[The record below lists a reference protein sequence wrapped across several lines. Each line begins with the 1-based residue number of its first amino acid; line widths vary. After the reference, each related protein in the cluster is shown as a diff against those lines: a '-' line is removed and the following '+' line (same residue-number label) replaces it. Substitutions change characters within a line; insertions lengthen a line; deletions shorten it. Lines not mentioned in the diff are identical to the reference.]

1 MVHYHHGSIQVGIAL
16 EELRVLN
23 LYPKKTSR
31 LKFSLLLDSE
41 SSGADTSS
49 EENWP
54 SCSSAMREASGDPR
68 QRQPAVP
75 GNTLETDLRRKY
87 LTQVDI
93 LPQDE
98 EYFKNAE
105 KRGGKDT
112 VMTWVPSVTSSV
124 TPASGCQDAISAK
137 SSGGP
142 EVSALSS
149 RGQGPSYPCPADMA
163 IVARSDGLS
172 LLGTSSNS
180 VSSQSFEVDDLC
192 NVTISDLYEGMMHSM
207 SRLLRSKPSCIIST
221 KTYINQSWKL
231 RRRPS
236 RKRSARKGPASCSE
250 PGKEAGI
257 LRDYGNLLHVA
268 PHKTGLE
275 LKSVSLEGSKR
286 QVHKSSPAWKE
297 LQMMPQKDLDL
308 NREREN
314 RVMTLQWLISPVKVV
329 PRPRMLPSP
338 VEKWYR
344 EIKIKFDK
352 LHQEY
357 CLSSG
362 KQPRLTDPTE
372 SWAVDVYRSGSKS
385 PGSRQDVETCRP
397 SSPFGREKTERPGE
411 ALEDLRGNGKSVK
424 TKSCLLRSC
433 PSPEGSPSR
442 SPSHSQLSSGLQEHN
457 SEPTGKAVWPST
469 AISAPC
475 IGSPGCG
482 KDNYDELKKEFNRL
496 YQKYCLSPQ
505 RAKVTSCGRVSPM
518 KAAAALPCQSEHL
531 KRLNPDSPQ
540 QSSQKRSISPG
551 CHRRV
556 LQDST
561 AQTASTLVR
570 DSWLPTKRRKLSYPV
585 ACAHQAKFH
594 DTSGASGW
602 P

>member
-172 LLGTSSNS
+172 LTWD
-180 VSSQSFEVDDLC
+180 QQQQ
-192 NVTISDLYEGMMHSM
+192 
-207 SRLLRSKPSCIIST
+207 R
-221 KTYINQSWKL
+221 
-231 RRRPS
+231 
-236 RKRSARKGPASCSE
+236 
-250 PGKEAGI
+250 
-257 LRDYGNLLHVA
+257 
-268 PHKTGLE
+268 
-275 LKSVSLEGSKR
+275 
-286 QVHKSSPAWKE
+286 
-297 LQMMPQKDLDL
+297 
-308 NREREN
+308 
-314 RVMTLQWLISPVKVV
+314 
-329 PRPRMLPSP
+329 
-338 VEKWYR
+338 
-344 EIKIKFDK
+344 
-352 LHQEY
+352 
-357 CLSSG
+357 
-362 KQPRLTDPTE
+362 KQP
-372 SWAVDVYRSGSKS
+372 
-385 PGSRQDVETCRP
+385 
-397 SSPFGREKTERPGE
+397 
-411 ALEDLRGNGKSVK
+411 
-424 TKSCLLRSC
+424 
-433 PSPEGSPSR
+433 
-442 SPSHSQLSSGLQEHN
+442 
-457 SEPTGKAVWPST
+457 
-469 AISAPC
+469 
-475 IGSPGCG
+475 
-482 KDNYDELKKEFNRL
+482 
-496 YQKYCLSPQ
+496 
-505 RAKVTSCGRVSPM
+505 
-518 KAAAALPCQSEHL
+518 
-531 KRLNPDSPQ
+531 
-540 QSSQKRSISPG
+540 
-551 CHRRV
+551 V
-556 LQDST
+556 L
-561 AQTASTLVR
+561 
-570 DSWLPTKRRKLSYPV
+570 
-585 ACAHQAKFH
+585 
-594 DTSGASGW
+594 
-602 P
+602 

>member
-1 MVHYHHGSIQVGIAL
+1 MTLSI
-16 EELRVLN
+16 
-23 LYPKKTSR
+23 
-31 LKFSLLLDSE
+31 SLL
-41 SSGADTSS
+41 
-49 EENWP
+49 
-54 SCSSAMREASGDPR
+54 
-68 QRQPAVP
+68 
-75 GNTLETDLRRKY
+75 
-87 LTQVDI
+87 
-93 LPQDE
+93 
-98 EYFKNAE
+98 
-105 KRGGKDT
+105 
-112 VMTWVPSVTSSV
+112 
-124 TPASGCQDAISAK
+124 GCQDAISAK

-372 SWAVDVYRSGSKS
+372 SWAVDVYRSGAKS

-561 AQTASTLVR
+561 PQTASTLVR
-570 DSWLPTKRRKLSYPV
+570 EPWLPTKRRKLSYPV
-585 ACAHQAKFH
+585 ACAHQAKSH
-594 DTSGASGW
+594 NTSGASGW